1 MIFICHYDPARPDC
15 KKQAELCR
23 TTFHDVKQS
32 GSFVMLPRG
41 YSSSEY
47 KKYNLDT
54 NYPVYNR
61 HIAILD
67 YIEQNKIY
75 DQPIC
80 ILDPDMFFRKSFELP
95 VLNSNDFYGTEWCR
109 TNQEDLDIVC
119 STLDRNGYSRN
130 SSFFGFAAPYFS
142 TGSNICE
149 LSRLI
154 LKLDSQT
161 REVMKT
167 SKNLWV
173 SEMYTQSYVVGAL
186 NLNVMYSELSNYCYW
201 KNNTLRYM
209 ENLSIFHYPWDARG
223 SGGLIKKHNIHNK
236 PLMQEHIKK
245 FGEPADAYSSV
256 LFDFYKRYF

>member
-119 STLDRNGYSRN
+119 STLDRNGYSKN
-130 SSFFGFAAPYFS
+130 SS
-142 TGSNICE
+142 
-149 LSRLI
+149 
-154 LKLDSQT
+154 
-161 REVMKT
+161 
-167 SKNLWV
+167 
-173 SEMYTQSYVVGAL
+173 L